1 MQAEADPH
9 PSLSFHVTQTRP
21 KCLAPRSPLVNVRS
35 TQRRARVKAGRR
47 CQACA
52 YSRLPVLPPTCPT
65 HPQWQESVH
74 GTTRLA
80 ARPLGLTS
88 GEAPEPSRL
97 GDKPPV
103 VGTSWEPPSWKPGQP
118 VVGELDLTCFLPPSF
133 LGFPHFPFPASPD
146 FGIFSEE
153 SGGPPIPRRVLTC
166 KANP

>member
-21 KCLAPRSPLVNVRS
+21 KCLAPRSPSVNVRS
-35 TQRRARVKAGRR
+35 TQRRAKVKAGRR

-52 YSRLPVLPPTCPT
+52 YSRLPVLPPTCPR

-103 VGTSWEPPSWKPGQP
+103 VGSKLGAPILETRAACGRRTRSDVPPYSILSWVPTLSFPR
-118 VVGELDLTCFLPPSF
+118 LPR
-133 LGFPHFPFPASPD
+133 L
-146 FGIFSEE
+146 
-153 SGGPPIPRRVLTC
+153 RYLL
-166 KANP
+166 